1 MVEKGQFQANLSS
14 NSAPFFIRVLF
25 ETKTLNTSIDY
36 DKSTMKRILI
46 KNLKDNI
53 GSEVLLKGW
62 VQEVRNL
69 NKIKFIILRDY
80 TGDMQTIALKSKT
93 EELDFNKIDDLTKES
108 VVEIIG
114 TPKENKES
122 RWGIEVVISKLDI
135 VNLSEVPLPLDNTD
149 KSNSNLDTR
158 LDYRFLDV
166 RNLNKQAIFKIRSK
180 IAKILIDFFES
191 NGFTNVNT
199 PKITSLGVES
209 GAEIFTLNY
218 FGKDAYLAQ
227 SPQIYKQMFMAA
239 GLERVYEIA
248 PVFRA
253 EKSHT
258 TRHLAEFT
266 GVDCEMAFIENENE
280 LMDFAELMIKNLL
293 GRLKE
298 EAAFDLE
305 RLGVVLNAPK
315 EIPRISMEDAKKM
328 LADRGKKYS
337 EDDDLDPE
345 GEELLGKIVKDKYG
359 CDFVFLTKFP
369 WEVRPFYHMKPDTES
384 KETKSFDLLYKG
396 VEICTGGQREH
407 RLEQLRAQ
415 ANEKGLNLDLME
427 KYVELFKF
435 GMPPH
440 GGIGFGLDRI
450 TQRLLNLDNVREAVL
465 LPRDPDRMLP

>member
-1 MVEKGQFQANLSS
+1 
-14 NSAPFFIRVLF
+14 
-25 ETKTLNTSIDY
+25 
-36 DKSTMKRILI
+36 MKRILI

-53 GSEVLLKGW
+53 GTEVLLKGW

-108 VVEIIG
+108 VIEIVG

-122 RWGIEVVISKLDI
+122 RWGIEVVISKVNI
-135 VNLSEVPLPLDNTD
+135 VNPSKVPLPLDNTD

-166 RNLNKQAIFKIRSK
+166 RNLTKQSIFKIRSK
-180 IAKILIDFFES
+180 IVKILIDFFEAQDFS
-191 NGFTNVNT
+191 SITT
-199 PKITSLGVES
+199 PKITALGVES
-209 GAEIFTLNY
+209 GAEIFKLDY
-218 FGKDAYLAQ
+218 FGKEAYLAQ
-227 SPQIYKQMFMAA
+227 SPQIYKQMFMAS
-239 GLERVYEIA
+239 GLERVYEIG

-258 TRHLAEFT
+258 TRHLTEFT
-266 GVDCEMAFIENENE
+266 GVDCEMAFIEDENE
-280 LMDFAELMIKNLL
+280 LMDFAELMIKDLL
-293 GRLKE
+293 TKLKE
-298 EAAFDLE
+298 VGSVELE
-305 RLGVVLNAPK
+305 RLGVTLDVPK
-315 EIPRISMEDAKKM
+315 EIPRISMADAKKW

-345 GEELLGKIVKDKYG
+345 GENLLSKLIKEKYG

-369 WEVRPFYHMKPDTES
+369 WEVRPFYHMKLDSES

-396 VEICTGGQREH
+396 VEICTGAQREH
-407 RLEQLRAQ
+407 RLQQLRAQ

-450 TQRLLNLDNVREAVL
+450 TQRLLDLDNVREAVL
-465 LPRDPDRMLP
+465 LPRDPERMLP